1 MSLPWKWEEG
11 VQDQCVSKELDTL
24 LTALYVLID
33 DHVVPPRVGRGRQ
46 PLLSDSELITL
57 AVAQVMLGY
66 HRERRW
72 IRHLHSSPQ
81 WRTMFPYLLNQ
92 PGYHKRLKNAQPLL
106 SKAILTLAACCP
118 SWFDDLW
125 MTDATPIPCGMSR
138 ETVGRSD
145 LAGHAGY
152 GYCASHSRW
161 YWGLKLYLVCSGDGM
176 PIMWCLASPKLGER
190 QVLAALLDHN
200 HHLIRTGQILLADKG
215 FAGTEFKQI
224 TDAMGLRLLRPDRKD
239 ETYRNGNLGGV
250 RQWIESVNQTLK
262 GQLDLENHGGRTPAG
277 VFTRVAQR
285 LLALA
290 AGIWHNWT
298 TGVTS
303 KRSLTAY
310 DH

>member
-1 MSLPWKWEEG
+1 VSLPWKWVEG

-24 LTALYVLID
+24 LTALYVVID
-33 DHVVPPRVGRGRQ
+33 DHVVATRSGRGRR

-66 HRERRW
+66 HSERRW
-72 IRHLHSSPQ
+72 IRHIHSDPQ
-81 WRTMFPYLLNQ
+81 WRAMFPDLVDQ
-92 PGYHKRLKNAQPLL
+92 SGYHKRLKNAHPLL
-106 SKAILTLAACCP
+106 CKAILTLAACSP

-125 MTDATPIPCGMSR
+125 ITDATAVPCGMSR
-138 ETVGRSD
+138 ETVKRSE

-152 GYCASHSRW
+152 GYCASHSRY
-161 YWGLKLYLVCSGDGM
+161 YWGLKLYLVCAGDGM
-176 PIMWCLASPKLGER
+176 PIMWCLANPKLGER
-190 QVLAALLDHN
+190 EVVAALLEHN
-200 HHLIRTGQILLADKG
+200 HHLIRSGQVLLADKG
-215 FAGTEFKQI
+215 FSGKQFKQL
-224 TDAMGLRLLRPDRKD
+224 TEAMGLTLLRPDRKD
-239 ETYRNGNLGGV
+239 ETYTNGNLGGV

-262 GQLDLENHGGRTPAG
+262 GQLDLEDHGARTPAG

-285 LLALA
+285 LLAMA

-303 KRSLTAY
+303 KRSLIRF

>member
-1 MSLPWKWEEG
+1 MSLPWKWAEG
-11 VQDQCVSKELDTL
+11 VQDPCVSKDLNTL
-24 LTALYVLID
+24 LTALYVFID
-33 DHVVPPRVGRGRQ
+33 DHVVPLRAGRGRA

-72 IRHLHSSPQ
+72 IRHLHSSPE
-81 WRTMFPYLLNQ
+81 WRAMFPYLLNQ
-92 PGYHKRLKNAQPLL
+92 SGYHKRLKDAYPLL
-106 SKAILTLAACCP
+106 CKAILTLAACCP

-125 MTDATPIPCGMSR
+125 MTDATPVPCGASR
-138 ETVGRSD
+138 ETALRSD
-145 LAGHAGY
+145 LAGHASY

-161 YWGLKLYLVCSGDGM
+161 YWGMKLYLVCSGDGM
-176 PIMWCLASPKLGER
+176 PIMWCLANPKLGER
-190 QVLAALLDHN
+190 EVLAALLEHN
-200 HHLIRTGQILLADKG
+200 HHLIRSGQILLADKG
-215 FAGTEFKQI
+215 FAGAEFKQI

-262 GQLDLENHGGRTPAG
+262 GQLDLEEHGARTLAG
-277 VFTRVAQR
+277 VLARVAQR

-298 TGVTS
+298 TGTTS
-303 KRSLTAY
+303 KRSLIAY